1 MIIHQR
7 KYVNF
12 NILKRKSHNVLLT
25 AILPKGDFMNSTNI
39 AFFGLLF
46 LLTTSQTIN
55 ITQALLL
62 LTLLTT
68 TTCMCNNTVDN
79 LT

>member
-1 MIIHQR
+1 
-7 KYVNF
+7 
-12 NILKRKSHNVLLT
+12 
-25 AILPKGDFMNSTNI
+25 MNSTNI

-62 LTLLTT
+62 LSLLTT
-68 TTCMCNNTVDN
+68 ATCMCNNTVDN

>member
-1 MIIHQR
+1 
-7 KYVNF
+7 
-12 NILKRKSHNVLLT
+12 
-25 AILPKGDFMNSTNI
+25 MNTTNI

-68 TTCMCNNTVDN
+68 TSCMCNNTVEN